1 MKWHWSDGTSE
12 SRFKRAPFFGD
23 LPGAL
28 GRHTVSRAGNG
39 QAVLRDYWEY
49 PAFLVHDAYT
59 MHPDGFVDRRG
70 FQRRGIVRSEAP
82 LGGLLASNRRRKPG
96 SVDVGSSPQVTQIPN
111 RQAETHGPG
120 N

>member
-82 LGGLLASNRRRKPG
+82 W
-96 SVDVGSSPQVTQIPN
+96 VDCLRAIAVGSPALSRLVRHPK
-111 RQAETHGPG
+111 
-120 N
+120 